1 MESVRFINA
10 EPENLGDTCIKAS
23 DVLNCVSVGINTAIN
38 DGIPYRNTPVLIKT
52 AGRLPSIPY
61 AGITMAGITWGIS
74 GSLARSKAREEAVET
89 IIETERMACTL
100 GGLKAIANR
109 IAEGEALLYALS
121 KKLKK
126 SLAALRA
133 YAATD
138 GGLSEEATKELDTS
152 VRLIISLKNVIETDI
167 CNAEGLLTK
176 KSGVVFRKIERE
188 VGNA

>member
-1 MESVRFINA
+1 M
-10 EPENLGDTCIKAS
+10 
-23 DVLNCVSVGINTAIN
+23 
-38 DGIPYRNTPVLIKT
+38 
-52 AGRLPSIPY
+52 
-61 AGITMAGITWGIS
+61 
-74 GSLARSKAREEAVET
+74 ET
-89 IIETERMACTL
+89 IIETERMARTL

-121 KKLKK
+121 KKLRK

-133 YAATD
+133 YVATD
-138 GGLSEEATKELDTS
+138 GGLSEEAARELDTS